1 MSVSDVE
8 MEEIN
13 VTPRWSVTFEHGNA
27 VINVSQQHMQ
37 DLANGWHSLFIEEN
51 EKNLVL
57 MERGFGLVNQEP
69 ASLAAL
75 WDMILNQDVPRH
87 LYFEAAIPLV
97 DGREWCEAAGDV
109 LKLNIAVATFH
120 TGIYRPRLD
129 VLYMWPKDH
138 ESVLMRERPL
148 GLTIHGYVHQ
158 GAVSQFRKL

>member
-1 MSVSDVE
+1 
-8 MEEIN
+8 
-13 VTPRWSVTFEHGNA
+13 
-27 VINVSQQHMQ
+27 
-37 DLANGWHSLFIEEN
+37 
-51 EKNLVL
+51 
-57 MERGFGLVNQEP
+57 
-69 ASLAAL
+69 
-75 WDMILNQDVPRH
+75 
-87 LYFEAAIPLV
+87 V

-158 GAVSQFRKL
+158 GAVSQFRKLKLLSECMLKVDDLKCLLRLY